1 MQNFVHQ
8 NSFKI
13 PREVI
18 LISLIKLYHPQYLIY
33 CQYLTIGLRR
43 LCFDTYPS
51 YFRNN
56 KPIMFFLITIFSVS
70 LQSSFPCGMNGGR
83 MMVFLVSIFYF
94 AIAEG
99 HWTLLNK
106 CVHSLP
112 STPSLRLMV
121 GCYCHHI
128 TPLLPYSLW
137 RWKIEDNWPAIIEWI
152 TTVFM
157 GLFSSP
163 QDTSFPN

>member
-1 MQNFVHQ
+1 
-8 NSFKI
+8 
-13 PREVI
+13 
-18 LISLIKLYHPQYLIY
+18 
-33 CQYLTIGLRR
+33 
-43 LCFDTYPS
+43 
-51 YFRNN
+51 
-56 KPIMFFLITIFSVS
+56 
-70 LQSSFPCGMNGGR
+70 MNGGR

-99 HWTLLNK
+99 HRTLLNK

-157 GLFSSP
+157 GLFLRRRTQAFLINSVHVRNFENLFFHRCLHLGNL
-163 QDTSFPN
+163 QKKRLTSNIYLDDLQITSDYLMNHELRLKQLHYVLNTFDSGKKCQKVFF